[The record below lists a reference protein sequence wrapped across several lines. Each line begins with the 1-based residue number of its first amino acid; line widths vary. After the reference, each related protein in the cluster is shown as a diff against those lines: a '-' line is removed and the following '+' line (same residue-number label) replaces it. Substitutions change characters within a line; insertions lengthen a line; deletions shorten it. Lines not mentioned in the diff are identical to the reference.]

1 MTLDDQQKEL
11 VRNWIQ
17 DGLQLNE
24 IQKKLVDELDITMTY
39 MDLRFLISDL
49 EVTPKDIEVEPEPE
63 EEAEPEAGNDSTT
76 EEAQSPASESDAQQ
90 DPLPQDEQ
98 TPDGGGPVSVS
109 VDSLTR
115 PGYAISGK
123 VTFSDGKKAEWFI
136 DQMGRPGINP
146 EEEGYRPSQEDI
158 MKFQVELQ
166 NILSKGG
173 M

>member
-1 MTLDDQQKEL
+1 MTLDDQQKEI
-11 VRNWIQ
+11 VRQWIQ
-17 DGLQLNE
+17 EGLQLNE

-49 EVTPKDIEVEPEPE
+49 EVTPKDVEKEEEPE
-63 EEAEPEAGNDSTT
+63 ESEEPEEISAQGPADEAPDVTPPPSPVQQESGAG
-76 EEAQSPASESDAQQ
+76 APAEN
-90 DPLPQDEQ
+90 
-98 TPDGGGPVSVS
+98 GGSVS
-109 VDSLTR
+109 VTVDTLTR

-146 EEEGYRPSQEDI
+146 EEEGYRPSQEDV

-166 NILSKGG
+166 NILSKSGL
-173 M
+173 